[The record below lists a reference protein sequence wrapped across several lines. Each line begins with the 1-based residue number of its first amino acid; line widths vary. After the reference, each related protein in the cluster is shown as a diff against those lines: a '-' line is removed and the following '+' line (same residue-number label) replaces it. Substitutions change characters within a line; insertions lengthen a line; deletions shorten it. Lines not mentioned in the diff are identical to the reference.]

1 MGSTDTSSQ
10 ELHPL
15 AKAFPAAD
23 RVSSVHSPHFL
34 LTGWELSFDKHAVLE
49 FGSYIQTHE
58 EHSNGMEPQ
67 TMGAICLGP
76 MGNAQG
82 GHWFFSLTSG
92 CHVVHHCW
100 TALPMPQEVIL
111 CMSQIGCAQGMSSR
125 VTYANR
131 WGDEISDHL
140 EDCFDDDDAR
150 SSESD
155 DDTYMENSSH
165 QYSEDDE
172 TTVSNDE
179 TTSSEDDET
188 TISNNETTSSDDD
201 DDDDPQGNPH
211 LPANEMYD
219 PAVPDPAGSLT
230 PVDPDDKGDEGHDD
244 ANRPVDTNIPPIDGI
259 EGSLGEIDKC
269 EGECKSD
276 ISSNTT
282 SSEVI
287 DECKGECESD
297 VSSSAT
303 SSEVSPS
310 SSRLLK
316 QPARLQ
322 QIHMTMHDRTQTTVN
337 DAFPLGRE
345 SPHATQHCNTWSQSS
360 CGIPSIDMKWRRI

>member
-1 MGSTDTSSQ
+1 
-10 ELHPL
+10 
-15 AKAFPAAD
+15 
-23 RVSSVHSPHFL
+23 
-34 LTGWELSFDKHAVLE
+34 
-49 FGSYIQTHE
+49 
-58 EHSNGMEPQ
+58 
-67 TMGAICLGP
+67 MGAICLGP

-111 CMSQIGCAQGMSSR
+111 CVSQIGSAQGMSSR

-155 DDTYMENSSH
+155 DDTYTENSSH

-179 TTSSEDDET
+179 TTSFEDDET
-188 TISNNETTSSDDD
+188 TISNDETTSSDDD
-201 DDDDPQGNPH
+201 DNDDLQGNPH

-230 PVDPDDKGDEGHDD
+230 PVDPDDKGMK
-244 ANRPVDTNIPPIDGI
+244 A
-259 EGSLGEIDKC
+259 
-269 EGECKSD
+269 
-276 ISSNTT
+276 
-282 SSEVI
+282 
-287 DECKGECESD
+287 
-297 VSSSAT
+297 
-303 SSEVSPS
+303 
-310 SSRLLK
+310 
-316 QPARLQ
+316 
-322 QIHMTMHDRTQTTVN
+322 MTMQTDQSTPTSPPSMASRDHLEKSTNAKGNAKVT
-337 DAFPLGRE
+337 FPLTPR
-345 SPHATQHCNTWSQSS
+345 P
-360 CGIPSIDMKWRRI
+360 PR